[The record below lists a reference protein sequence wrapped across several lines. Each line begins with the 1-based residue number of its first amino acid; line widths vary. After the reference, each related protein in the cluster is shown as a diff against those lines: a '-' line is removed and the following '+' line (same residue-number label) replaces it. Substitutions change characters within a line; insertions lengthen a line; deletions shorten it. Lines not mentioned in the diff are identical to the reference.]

1 MKKQL
6 VVTAILAAMVLML
19 GLHAGADEVKGF
31 TLKDQ
36 DGQEVS
42 LSDFEGKVVVLEWTS
57 WTCPFPRRHYEAK
70 NMQNLAKKWIDKG
83 VVWLAINSNHNES
96 PELDKPNIE
105 KYGLPYP
112 VLSDRD
118 GKVGKLYGAT
128 NTPHMFVLDKDHKI
142 AYQGAIDD
150 DPRGAKLAEGE
161 ALNYVD
167 QALTELFAGEEIS
180 VPETR
185 AYGCT
190 VKYAQ

>member
-1 MKKQL
+1 MKKQI
-6 VVTAILAAMVLML
+6 VVTAILAAIVLML
-19 GLHAGADEVKGF
+19 GMHAVADEVKGF

-36 DGQEVS
+36 DGKEVS

-70 NMQNLAKKWIDKG
+70 NIQNLAKKWAEKG
-83 VVWLAINSNHNES
+83 VVWLAINSNHNEA
-96 PELDKPNIE
+96 PETDKPNIE
-105 KYGLPYP
+105 KWELPYP

-128 NTPHMFVLDKDHKI
+128 NTPHMFVLGKDHKI
-142 AYQGAIDD
+142 VYRGAIDD

-167 QALTELFAGEEIS
+167 QALTELLAGKPVS
-180 VPETR
+180 VPETK

-190 VKYAQ
+190 VKYGQ